1 MWTIG
6 VHEKMSLVVSKDDRG
21 LDRSCA
27 ISHLL
32 TKLASI
38 QGALKIL
45 PFYRENAPG
54 IILSST
60 IWKVALRGAGYSAN
74 AEVPDQAP
82 ILLQEHVNTIIKHH
96 NSTKPSMIPALIEIA
111 WLVAGRVGDV
121 AQLAP
126 EDVTVDTNGV
136 LMVRFRRGKTARR
149 GQYSIATTLP
159 SPYSQ
164 PYRQEKSRTTSG
176 HTSRCTG

>member
-1 MWTIG
+1 MKAILSMWTIG

-126 EDVTVDTNGV
+126 EDVTMDTDGV
-136 LMVRFRRGKTARR
+136 LMVRFRTRR
-149 GQYSIATTLP
+149 GTERQRTKTTKRAVYQAAPPQLYRRSIN
-159 SPYSQ
+159 
-164 PYRQEKSRTTSG
+164 
-176 HTSRCTG
+176 